1 MSTTTAPPRPV
12 TARWWLVNG
21 TFIAATLGVIVWE
34 MAYAWDHN
42 PDTMPWTDLLASYV
56 PAPVTYGLLA
66 LLVAWLPGHIAY
78 AIHRVKGAQAT
89 ATPAA
94 MGANVTIKPAWW
106 WRWLHDDARNRAWR
120 TFLHTVAAAALLGGL
135 DAGGQLLRDALSQTM
150 AGQAVD
156 WRQVGA
162 TMGVGALMALLTPAL
177 AYAHRVELDPSP
189 LPSAAPP
196 PPPEWPAAG
205 TRPEG
210 V

>member
-21 TFIAATLGVIVWE
+21 SFILATLGVIVWE

-42 PDTMPWTDLLASYV
+42 PDTMPWTDLLATYV

-78 AIHRVKGAQAT
+78 AYLRIKGAQAA

-94 MGANVTIKPAWW
+94 MGAHVTVKPPW

-120 TFLHTVAAAALLGGL
+120 TFLHSIVAAALLGGL
-135 DAGGQLLRDALSQTM
+135 DAGGQLLRDGLSQTM
-150 AGQAVD
+150 AGQSVD
-156 WRQVGA
+156 WRQVGV

-177 AYAHRVELDPSP
+177 AYAHRVELDPSR

>member
-1 MSTTTAPPRPV
+1 M
-12 TARWWLVNG
+12 
-21 TFIAATLGVIVWE
+21 
-34 MAYAWDHN
+34 
-42 PDTMPWTDLLASYV
+42 

-78 AIHRVKGAQAT
+78 AIHRAKDAQAT

-94 MGANVTIKPAWW
+94 MGASVAVKPAW

-135 DAGGQLLRDALSQTM
+135 DAGGQLLRDGLSQTM

-177 AYAHRVELDPSP
+177 AYAHRTQLDPSP

-196 PPPEWPAAG
+196 PPPQWPAAG
-205 TRPEG
+205 TRRPEG

>member
-1 MSTTTAPPRPV
+1 MVCDRASRSSCPPASRPPSS
-12 TARWWLVNG
+12 AA
-21 TFIAATLGVIVWE
+21 AATVCRKVRQARLR
-34 MAYAWDHN
+34 
-42 PDTMPWTDLLASYV
+42 ASSCSHLHHH
-56 PAPVTYGLLA
+56 AGLMVTF
-66 LLVAWLPGHIAY
+66 
-78 AIHRVKGAQAT
+78 
-89 ATPAA
+89 AA

-205 TRPEG
+205 T
-210 V
+210 